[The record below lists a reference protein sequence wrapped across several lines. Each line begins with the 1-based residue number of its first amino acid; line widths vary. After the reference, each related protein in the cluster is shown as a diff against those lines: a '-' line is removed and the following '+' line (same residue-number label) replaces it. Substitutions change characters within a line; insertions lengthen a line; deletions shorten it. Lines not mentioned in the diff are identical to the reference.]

1 MVAEFETKNI
11 KKLSSANVYRIL
23 QLFAE
28 FETKKIKKIKKLSEL
43 CKQLQDYANICRVET
58 KKIKKIKKLSELLQ
72 LFAEL
77 RQKNKKKLV

>member
-58 KKIKKIKKLSELLQ
+58 KKIKKLSELLQ